1 MNDNK
6 LVLSERNLR
15 INSQFNNEDTLMSS
29 NYALKLAL
37 QTMKERC
44 QKLQKRLT
52 CLEDENLQLRI
63 ERHSV
68 PALVKKEPK
77 TELSVLQKELEEL
90 NRQKSL
96 LSHHIYM
103 VSMEN
108 KNLWER
114 LSKVTEENS
123 IKDNTLLALA
133 DSSNKNLLKPEK
145 SLNIIETCQA
155 RGGRE
160 DSLEEISLKVLN
172 SIKKNKSLTDVEND
186 EEDDNKLGELALRD
200 CEFTLEMEEEEEAGL
215 YEGLMIE
222 VKRVLDRLKSE
233 KILLK
238 QQQEGLKS
246 AIDTVTKYF
255 KEKQSCKN
263 CVILQEELEKEVD
276 KRKSA
281 ETAAINNN
289 HEDEI
294 LDSNLRPEP
303 NFNIPK
309 SKESAFEDR
318 ICPLCT
324 KFYPK
329 STPFDE
335 FNEHVLSHFVEEP
348 EQDSLMSNYEL
359 IT

>member
-6 LVLSERNLR
+6 LILSERNLR
-15 INSQFNNEDTLMSS
+15 ISSQFNNDTLLASH
-29 NYALKLAL
+29 YALKLAL

-63 ERHSV
+63 ERHSI

-77 TELSVLQKELEEL
+77 TELSVLQKEVEEL

-103 VSMEN
+103 VAMEN

-114 LSKVTEENS
+114 LSKITEDNS
-123 IKDNTLLALA
+123 TEPLLAIS
-133 DSSNKNLLKPEK
+133 DNSSRNFLKPEK
-145 SLNIIETCQA
+145 SLNVVETCQ
-155 RGGRE
+155 GGRE
-160 DSLEEISLKVLN
+160 DVLEEIPLKILN
-172 SIKKNKSLTDVEND
+172 SVKKNKSLSEEEND
-186 EEDDNKLGELALRD
+186 EDDDNKFRDISLRD

-215 YEGLMIE
+215 YEGLMVE
-222 VKRVLDRLKSE
+222 VKRVLEKLKKE
-233 KILLK
+233 KLLLK

-246 AIDTVTKYF
+246 ALDLMTKYF

-263 CVILQEELEKEVD
+263 CVTLQEELEKE
-276 KRKSA
+276 KESRKSVKSA
-281 ETAAINNN
+281 VINNN
-289 HEDEI
+289 HDDEV

-309 SKESAFEDR
+309 SKETAFEDR

-348 EQDSLMSNYEL
+348 EQDSLISNYEL
-359 IT
+359 VT